1 MYLFTVTICLL
12 AAYGV
17 LMALYKRG
25 YWSMRAFVAEGK
37 SPITKF
43 SIVIP
48 ARNEAAN
55 IEACIADILAQNYP
69 SHLFEVIVMDDF
81 SEDETA
87 NIVASIALQH
97 NNVRLLRLQ
106 DFTKDENIIAYKK
119 RAIEIAIEQAN
130 HAWIVTTDADCS
142 FTKHWLAS
150 YNAYIQEHD
159 CVMVAAPVTYKNT
172 GSFLSIFQVLD
183 FISLQGITAAAVGS
197 GSHTLC
203 NGANLCYSKE
213 AFESVGKFSGIDHL
227 PSGDDMLLMH
237 KMKESF
243 EGKIGYLYA
252 QDAVVTTA
260 PSATLGL
267 FIQQRIRW
275 ASKALG
281 YQDKIV
287 FWILLLVYLVNFT
300 ILACLPVNLIQT
312 GNINNWLILIG
323 CKTII
328 ELPFMYASAKFFKQQ
343 KLLVWFGIMQ
353 PFHILYTVVA
363 GWFGTFGSYKW
374 KGRTVMRQQPD
385 SFLRKL
391 RRNKAASVSL
401 YIVVLAFLM
410 AVFAYFIAPEHSP
423 NANRMIP
430 EIGSMKPGFTIQLL
444 QVKRIG
450 QKPNGSFFDRLIG
463 GKEDTNT
470 FIPIT
475 SYNIKGDTIYYQK
488 YIDEGITELGV
499 MPLSLTAKEPVIK
512 QTYYA
517 GTDKFGRDM
526 LSRLIIGVRVSL
538 GVGMIAVLLSLTIG
552 ILLGALAGFYRGW
565 VDECIMWFINVIWS
579 IPTLLLVFAIT
590 LVLGKGF
597 WQVFIAVGLTMW
609 VNVARLV
616 RGQVMAIKNR
626 EFIEA
631 TRVLGY
637 SDMRTIF
644 IHILPNIIGP
654 VLVIAASNFASAIV
668 IEAGLSFLGVG
679 VQPPQPSWGLM
690 IKENYNFI
698 ITHNPALALA
708 PGIAI
713 MMLVLAFNLLG
724 NGLRDA
730 FNVREK

>member
-1 MYLFTVTICLL
+1 MPFLTVTICLL
-12 AAYGV
+12 AAYGL
-17 LMALYKRG
+17 LMALYTRG
-25 YWSMRAFVAEGK
+25 YWSMRGFVASGK

-43 SIVIP
+43 SVIIP
-48 ARNEAAN
+48 ARNEASN
-55 IEACIADILAQNYP
+55 IEACIAGIRAQNYP
-69 SHLFEVIVMDDF
+69 SHLFEIIVVDDF

-87 NIVASIALQH
+87 QKVLKIAQQH
-97 NNVRLLRLQ
+97 SNVHLLRLQ
-106 DFTKDENIIAYKK
+106 DFTKDENLVAYKK
-119 RAIEIAIEQAN
+119 RAIEIAITQATGD
-130 HAWIVTTDADCS
+130 WMVTTDADCS
-142 FTKHWLAS
+142 FTNNWLAS
-150 YNAYIQEHD
+150 YDAYIQEHD
-159 CVMVAAPVTYKNT
+159 SVMVAAPVAYTNT
-172 GSFLSIFQVLD
+172 GGFLSIFQVLD
-183 FISLQGITAAAVGS
+183 FISLQGITAAAVAS

-213 AFESVGKFSGIDHL
+213 AFERVGKFSGIDHL

-237 KMKESF
+237 KMKKSYP
-243 EGKIGYLYA
+243 GKIGYLYA

-260 PSATLGL
+260 PSDTMGL

-275 ASKALG
+275 ASKASG
-281 YQDKIV
+281 YQDKII
-287 FWILLLVYLVNFT
+287 FWILLLVYLVNFS
-300 ILACLPVNLIQT
+300 LLVYLPINALQK
-312 GNINNWLILIG
+312 GNINNWLILMG
-323 CKTII
+323 CKTLI
-328 ELPFMYASAKFFKQQ
+328 EIPFMYASAKFFKQQ
-343 KLLVWFGIMQ
+343 KLLWWFALMQ
-353 PFHILYTVVA
+353 PFHIVYTVVA
-363 GWFGTFGSYKW
+363 GWFGTFGSYTW
-374 KGRTVMRQQPD
+374 KGRTVMQQQGT
-385 SFLRKL
+385 FFRKL

-401 YIVVLAFLM
+401 YIVTAAFLM

-450 QKPNGSFFDRLIG
+450 QTPNASFFDRLLN
-463 GKEDTNT
+463 GKEDANT

-475 SYNIKGDTIYYQK
+475 SFVIKGDSIFFQK
-488 YIDEGITELGV
+488 YIDEGITEPGV
-499 MPLSLTAKEPVIK
+499 MLLSLTATEPVIK

-565 VDECIMWFINVIWS
+565 IDECIMWFINVIWS

-631 TRVLGY
+631 TSVLGY

>member
-17 LMALYKRG
+17 LMALYTRG
-25 YWSMRAFVAEGK
+25 HWNLRAFVAKGK
-37 SPITKF
+37 THQTKF

-55 IEACIADILAQNYP
+55 IENCIAGILAQNYP
-69 SHLFEVIVMDDF
+69 SHLFELIVIDDF

-87 NIVASIALQH
+87 NIVGSIALQY

-106 DFTKDENIIAYKK
+106 DFTKDENIVAYKK

-130 HAWIVTTDADCS
+130 HPWIVTTDADCS
-142 FTKHWLAS
+142 FTNNWLAS
-150 YNAYIQEHD
+150 YDAYIQEHN
-159 CVMVAAPVTYKNT
+159 CVMIAAPVSYKNT
-172 GSFLSIFQVLD
+172 GSFLSVFQVLD

-237 KMKESF
+237 KMKKSYPE
-243 EGKIGYLYA
+243 KIGYLYA
-252 QDAVVTTA
+252 QDTVVTTA
-260 PSATLGL
+260 PSATLDL

-275 ASKALG
+275 SSKALG
-281 YQDKIV
+281 YQDKII
-287 FWILLLVYLVNFT
+287 FWILLLVYLVNFS
-300 ILACLPVNLIQT
+300 LLVYLPVNLIET
-312 GNINNWLILIG
+312 GNINNWFVFIG
-323 CKTII
+323 CKTLV
-328 ELPFMYASAKFFKQQ
+328 ELPFMYAAAKFFKQQ
-343 KLLVWFGIMQ
+343 KLLWWFLFMQ

-374 KGRTVMRQQPD
+374 KGRTVTKHEPD
-385 SFLRKL
+385 RFFTKL
-391 RRNKAASVSL
+391 KRNKPASVSL
-401 YIVVLAFLM
+401 YIITAAFLM

-450 QKPNGSFFDRLIG
+450 QTTNASFFDRLLN
-463 GKEDTNT
+463 GKEDANT

-475 SYNIKGDTIYYQK
+475 SYHIKGDSIYYQK
-488 YIDEGITELGV
+488 YIDEGITEAGV
-499 MPLSLTAKEPVIK
+499 MPLSLAAKEPVIK

-565 VDECIMWFINVIWS
+565 IDECIMWFINVIWS

-631 TRVLGY
+631 AQVLGY
-637 SDMRTIF
+637 SNTRTIF
-644 IHILPNIIGP
+644 LHILPNIIGP

-713 MMLVLAFNLLG
+713 MILVLAFNLLG

>member
-1 MYLFTVTICLL
+1 M

-17 LMALYKRG
+17 LMALYTRG
-25 YWSMRAFVAEGK
+25 HWNLRAFVAKGK
-37 SPITKF
+37 TPQTKF

-55 IEACIADILAQNYP
+55 IENCIAGILAQNYP
-69 SHLFEVIVMDDF
+69 SHLFELIVIDDF

-87 NIVASIALQH
+87 NIVGSLALQH
-97 NNVRLLRLQ
+97 SNLRLLRLQ

-130 HAWIVTTDADCS
+130 HPWIVTTDADCS
-142 FTKHWLAS
+142 FTNNWLAS
-150 YNAYIQEHD
+150 YDAYIQEHN
-159 CVMVAAPVTYKNT
+159 CVMIAAPVSYKNT
-172 GSFLSIFQVLD
+172 GSFLSVFQVLD

-237 KMKESF
+237 KMKKSYPE
-243 EGKIGYLYA
+243 KIGYLYA

-260 PSATLGL
+260 PSATLDL

-275 ASKALG
+275 SSKALG
-281 YQDKIV
+281 YQDKII
-287 FWILLLVYLVNFT
+287 FWILLLVYLVNFS
-300 ILACLPVNLIQT
+300 LLVYLPVNLIET
-312 GNINNWLILIG
+312 GNINNWLVFIG
-323 CKTII
+323 CKTLV
-328 ELPFMYASAKFFKQQ
+328 EVPFMYAAAKFFKQQ
-343 KLLVWFGIMQ
+343 KLLWWFLLMQ

-374 KGRTVMRQQPD
+374 KGRTVTKNEPD
-385 SFLRKL
+385 RFFTKL
-391 RRNKAASVSL
+391 KRNKPASVSL
-401 YIVVLAFLM
+401 YIITAAFLM

-450 QKPNGSFFDRLIG
+450 QTTNASFFDRLLN
-463 GKEDTNT
+463 GKEDANT

-475 SYNIKGDTIYYQK
+475 SYHIKGDSIYYQK
-488 YIDEGITELGV
+488 YIDEGITEAGV
-499 MPLSLTAKEPVIK
+499 MPLSLAAKEPVIK

-565 VDECIMWFINVIWS
+565 IDEWIMWFINVIWS

-631 TRVLGY
+631 AQVLGY
-637 SDMRTIF
+637 SNTRTIF
-644 IHILPNIIGP
+644 LHILPNIIGP

-713 MMLVLAFNLLG
+713 MILVLAFNLLG